1 MKKKTIEIIG
11 SGSHGLPKIV
21 GIKATGNQ
29 VVVERLNKNE
39 TMNTGLYVGEST
51 YDGPPQAYVLDIG
64 PLVSP
69 DCGFKI
75 GDRVLLSGAYTPAPK
90 FDDSTRERGCLLPD
104 MIKAVLIEE

>member
-1 MKKKTIEIIG
+1 MKKKSIEIIG
-11 SGSHGLPKIV
+11 SSTGLPKIV

-39 TMNTGLYVGEST
+39 TMNTKLYVGEST
-51 YDGPPQAYVLDIG
+51 YEGPPQAYVLDIG

-69 DCGFKI
+69 DCGFKV

-90 FDDSTRERGCLLPD
+90 FDDSDRERGCLLPD